1 MEPRP
6 RINGPPLRARRVAWI
21 AIGVALSAPRLASA
35 QSTEQARP
43 RWQLD
48 WVAPAQCPS
57 EAEARAA
64 VAAMLEGAA
73 DAQHEQTLTFRASV
87 QNTADRWTLE
97 LVTTRPDGSDTRTL
111 EDDRCA
117 PLVDALAL
125 IVAITVDPTVATR
138 VRTATPVS
146 GGLATSAVDSSANS
160 QRVLALAPARAS
172 TVRASTQPPRAAP
185 TRAAASNAAPHT
197 AARRR
202 WTLGLGGAVDSG
214 ILPAPAWGA
223 LAWGAYTAALFRAE
237 LSVGWWPE
245 RTASVASRP
254 AAGGAVS
261 AYSARAL
268 GCVEPRWR
276 MVSVAGCAAIEG
288 AVVRGRGTGVSD
300 PGEALSPWVALG
312 LEARASLDLHPV
324 FSLVIRGGANVLLT
338 RPEFYLEGIGTFF
351 QTPALTARG
360 AIGAEVHF

>member
-6 RINGPPLRARRVAWI
+6 RINGPSLRARRVAWL
-21 AIGVALSAPRLASA
+21 AIEIALSAPRLASA
-35 QSTEQARP
+35 QSTEQARA
-43 RWQLD
+43 RWQLELI
-48 WVAPAQCPS
+48 APAQCPS
-57 EAEARAA
+57 EASARAA
-64 VAAMLEGAA
+64 VAAMLEGRA
-73 DAQHEQTLTFRASV
+73 DAQHEPTLTFRASV
-87 QNTADRWTLE
+87 HNTADRWALE
-97 LVTTRPDGSDTRTL
+97 LITTRPDGSDTRTL

-146 GGLATSAVDSSANS
+146 GGVAASIVDSAQNS
-160 QRVLALAPARAS
+160 QRARALQPARA
-172 TVRASTQPPRAAP
+172 TAVQATTQAPRTAP
-185 TRAAASNAAPHT
+185 TRAAP
-197 AARRR
+197 ARRR
-202 WTLGLGGAVDSG
+202 WALGLGAAVDSG
-214 ILPAPAWGA
+214 IVPAPAWGA

-237 LSVGWWPE
+237 LSLGWWPE
-245 RTASVASRP
+245 RAASVVSRP
-254 AAGGAVS
+254 TAGGAVS

-268 GCVEPRWR
+268 GCVEPQWR
-276 MVSVAGCAAIEG
+276 IVSVAGCAAIEG